1 MNKND
6 KKINLTYVQFDL
18 NEYKDVN
25 EGELT
30 KTAQDFFHTLY
41 EFGRVHDRCF
51 YG

>member
-30 KTAQDFFHTLY
+30 KAAQDFFHTLY